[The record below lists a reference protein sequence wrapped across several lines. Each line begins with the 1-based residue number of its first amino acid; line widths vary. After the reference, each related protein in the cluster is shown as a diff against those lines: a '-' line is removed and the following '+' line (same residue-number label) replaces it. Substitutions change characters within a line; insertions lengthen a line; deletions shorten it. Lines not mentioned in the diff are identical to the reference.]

1 MHGSNGAYLHWLRNI
16 KALARLRTVL
26 TPDLPGFGDSLD
38 IAPDISLEGYVDLQT
53 RAINEMCGEAEPID
67 IVGFSFGGQIA
78 AGCAVQ
84 LGNRVQT
91 LSLLTP
97 SGFEKPTGRFI
108 GVPRRET
115 FPPTPGGQHNF
126 HREVLLKVM
135 FANPDSVDTEAIEI
149 ERHNIE
155 HTRFNGQHISW
166 SGRLLSFV
174 KKVKGR
180 VQLIYG
186 DADRIAFPSSAE
198 RIALCREA
206 RPDIKA
212 TLIPS
217 AGHWV
222 QYEQGAGGSIACWQ
236 ISSVP
241 RLS

>member
-1 MHGSNGAYLHWLRNI
+1 VLMHGSNGAYLHWLRNI
-16 KALARLRTVL
+16 EALTRLRTVL

-97 SGFEKPTGRFI
+97 SGFEKPTGRVI

-126 HREVLLKVM
+126 HRKVLLKVM
-135 FANPDSVDTEAIEI
+135 FAKDLDVVIDHS
-149 ERHNIE
+149 
-155 HTRFNGQHISW
+155 
-166 SGRLLSFV
+166 L
-174 KKVKGR
+174 
-180 VQLIYG
+180 
-186 DADRIAFPSSAE
+186 DRDKDFH
-198 RIALCREA
+198 
-206 RPDIKA
+206 
-212 TLIPS
+212 S
-217 AGHWV
+217 AGTS
-222 QYEQGAGGSIACWQ
+222 QASGD
-236 ISSVP
+236 P
-241 RLS
+241 RSYTAARYIHFCMQ